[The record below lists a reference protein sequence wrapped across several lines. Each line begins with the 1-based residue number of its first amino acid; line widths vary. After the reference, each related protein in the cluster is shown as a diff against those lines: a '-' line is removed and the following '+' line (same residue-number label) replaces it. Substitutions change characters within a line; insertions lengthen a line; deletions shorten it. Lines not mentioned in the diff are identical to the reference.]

1 MELGPGSGLRLGVEV
16 GTGLEL
22 GLGLSGGAHRAEL
35 RQDRAAGVEAAH
47 GGLERLVRVR
57 VRVRVE
63 GEGEGEGG
71 GRGRGLGLE

>member
-1 MELGPGSGLRLGVEV
+1 MELGPESGLRLGVEV

-35 RQDRAAGVEAAH
+35 RQDRPAGVEAAH
-47 GGLERLVRVR
+47 EGLERLVRVEGEGAG
-57 VRVRVE
+57 E

-71 GRGRGLGLE
+71 GRG